1 MGNRD
6 DLRQAR
12 YCTASPGFAA
22 LQRAGARAARFNVQS
37 PRAQGERLLIRCLG
51 TRWNPDGKIS

>member
-12 YCTASPGFAA
+12 YCTASTGFAA
-22 LQRAGARAARFNVQS
+22 LQRAGAREARFNVQS
-37 PRAQGERLLIRCLG
+37 PRAGRLLMDPLRG